1 DPLNR
6 LIEAIS
12 EKQKIEFIYDPLGR
26 RLSKIVF
33 TRTASGWEEV
43 DREHYLY
50 HGQNEIGAFKSNGE
64 PKNIRVLGSARHKDN
79 PATIGIELAGRTFAP
94 IVDIQGNVRRLVD
107 LETGI
112 ITNGAD
118 FTAFGERLQTNS
130 QADLLN
136 PWQFASKRYDPELG
150 LIYFG
155 KRYYNPLFGRWLTID
170 PAGFVDSTNLYQYVF
185 NNPFFYTD
193 PDGQFAFAIPLLIW
207 SAELVI
213 PSLSAYAGYAI
224 AGAVAG
230 AIAYGGYKAVQTIN
244 AHDH

>member
-1 DPLNR
+1 
-6 LIEAIS
+6 
-12 EKQKIEFIYDPLGR
+12 
-26 RLSKIVF
+26 
-33 TRTASGWEEV
+33 
-43 DREHYLY
+43 
-50 HGQNEIGAFKSNGE
+50 
-64 PKNIRVLGSARHKDN
+64 
-79 PATIGIELAGRTFAP
+79 
-94 IVDIQGNVRRLVD
+94 
-107 LETGI
+107 
-112 ITNGAD
+112 
-118 FTAFGERLQTNS
+118 
-130 QADLLN
+130 DLLN
-136 PWQFASKRYDPELG
+136 PWQFASKRFDPELG

-244 AHDH
+244 AHDHEKYSTGNQDSTTSIGYSSIMQRKKKGGVDETLSDDPLNDPNLEDISHP